1 MVAFRHLLKKC
12 SDSHFNQNQEKNLKK
27 LSLQGIAATVI
38 SQNYEK
44 QIQYWD
50 TLVSFILK
58 FVVLQELYGPHV
70 YKLILQ

>member
-1 MVAFRHLLKKC
+1 MTAISIKTKK
-12 SDSHFNQNQEKNLKK
+12 KIKK
-27 LSLQGIAATVI
+27 LSLQRIAATEI

-58 FVVLQELYGPHV
+58 FVALKELYGTHV